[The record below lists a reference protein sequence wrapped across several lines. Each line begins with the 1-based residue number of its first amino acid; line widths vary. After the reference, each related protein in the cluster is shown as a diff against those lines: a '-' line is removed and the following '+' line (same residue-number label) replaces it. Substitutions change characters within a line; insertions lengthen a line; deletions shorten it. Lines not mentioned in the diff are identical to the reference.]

1 MGVIKCP
8 SCSAD
13 VDDKMLFCPNCFGEL
28 KEAKDS
34 SQDKKTSVS
43 NQVVNENSEEK
54 STENGNFIVCPSCGK
69 KSSKGMLFCPF
80 CFNEF
85 AASSEDK
92 DSSDNIDE
100 DIDLGFDDFLAK
112 PVTEEMLV
120 AEMLAICEELSTWRE
135 KKAGREAQEKDNAY
149 LFGRR

>member
-28 KEAKDS
+28 KDAKDS

-69 KSSKGMLFCPF
+69 NHLRGCYFVHFVLMNLLLLRKKILQTILMKTSIQLF
-80 CFNEF
+80 
-85 AASSEDK
+85 
-92 DSSDNIDE
+92 
-100 DIDLGFDDFLAK
+100 
-112 PVTEEMLV
+112 
-120 AEMLAICEELSTWRE
+120 
-135 KKAGREAQEKDNAY
+135 
-149 LFGRR
+149 